1 MIIIGTL
8 LICLILKVPRSN
20 WPPNPRRTRPWTPI
34 GKHTLY
40 NMCMTQ
46 LRNGQRSGWSMSMS
60 LAPRRST
67 NDICS
72 SLCWIIMMAN
82 FMWFFFTFNT
92 SKKKLCVQRWDH
104 WYQEQYPLSRRYV
117 YKVGSLCGNYTDMD
131 LSLFW
136 IKREIQADALR
147 ENTLRSSESGAL
159 WRLSVLLTV
168 LTNICST
175 TRNIYKSFMPEITG
189 YASLSLS
196 LWLNNE

>member
-1 MIIIGTL
+1 MIILGTL
-8 LICLILKVPRSN
+8 LIYLIRRDRRSN

-82 FMWFFFTFNT
+82 LCEIFTFNT
-92 SKKKLCVQRWDH
+92 LKKNHVCSVGIIDTR
-104 WYQEQYPLSRRYV
+104 SNIRYHV
-117 YKVGSLCGNYTDMD
+117 DMYIKVRSLCGNYTDMD

-136 IKREIQADALR
+136 IKREIQADALP
-147 ENTLRSSESGAL
+147 ENTLRGSENGAL

-175 TRNIYKSFMPEITG
+175 TRNIYKIFHAVTLHW
-189 YASLSLS
+189 ASVYD
-196 LWLNNE
+196 